1 MLFAIGCLAAFFFIC
16 ILGNNWYAYVCGY
29 IFFSAPS
36 GSPSNFQARAL
47 DSRSIHLSW
56 DPLPLAQRN
65 GIIRNYRV
73 TILNIAGDARVINT
87 TATSVNVTALNPF
100 TIYTCTVAAETIAV
114 GPSTS
119 PIEIVTPP
127 DGKH

>member
-1 MLFAIGCLAAFFFIC
+1 MF
-16 ILGNNWYAYVCGY
+16 VVT
-29 IFFSAPS
+29 FFSAPS
-36 GSPSNFQARAL
+36 GSPSNFTARAL

-56 DPLPLAQRN
+56 NPLPLAQQN

-73 TILNIAGDARVINT
+73 TILNIAGDTLRVINT
-87 TATSVNVTALNPF
+87 TATSVNVAALNPF

-119 PIEIVTPP
+119 PFEIVTPP

>member
-1 MLFAIGCLAAFFFIC
+1 MFMFVAT
-16 ILGNNWYAYVCGY
+16 
-29 IFFSAPS
+29 FFSAPS

-87 TATSVNVTALNPF
+87 TATSVNIAALNPF
-100 TIYTCTVAAETIAV
+100 TMYTCTVAAETIAV
-114 GPSTS
+114 GPSTL
-119 PIEIVTPP
+119 PVEIVTPQ

>member
-1 MLFAIGCLAAFFFIC
+1 M
-16 ILGNNWYAYVCGY
+16 
-29 IFFSAPS
+29 
-36 GSPSNFQARAL
+36 
-47 DSRSIHLSW
+47 SW

-87 TATSVNVTALNPF
+87 TATSVNIGALNPF
-100 TIYTCTVAAETIAV
+100 TMYTCTVAAETIAV
-114 GPSTS
+114 GPSTL
-119 PIEIVTPP
+119 PVEIVTPQ